1 MKALYFSVL
10 LLTLGGC
17 QTMDA
22 MQEDISDLSNSLFS
36 SEDMSE
42 ESQDAFLKAQEAF
55 YEADNVRKKHA
66 KLNAQERSLWVELED
81 DYNIL
86 LAAPSKA
93 TEKESYFSDST
104 LADNVMMQ
112 SLKFIEL
119 VEKGE

>member
-10 LLTLGGC
+10 LLTLCGC

-66 KLNAQERSLWVELED
+66 QLNAQERSLWVELED

-104 LADNVMMQ
+104 LADSVMMQ

>member
-10 LLTLGGC
+10 LLTLSRC

-66 KLNAQERSLWVELED
+66 QLNAQERSLWVELED

-104 LADNVMMQ
+104 LADSVMMQ

>member
-1 MKALYFSVL
+1 MKALYFSVF
-10 LLTLGGC
+10 LLTLSGC

-66 KLNAQERSLWVELED
+66 QLNAQERSLWVELED

-104 LADNVMMQ
+104 LADSVMMQ

>member
-1 MKALYFSVL
+1 MKVLYFSVL
-10 LLTLGGC
+10 LLTLSGC

-66 KLNAQERSLWVELED
+66 QLNAQERSLWVELED

-104 LADNVMMQ
+104 LADSVMMQ

>member
-10 LLTLGGC
+10 LLTLSGC

-66 KLNAQERSLWVELED
+66 QLNAQERSLWVELED

-86 LAAPSKA
+86 LATPSKA

-104 LADNVMMQ
+104 LADSVMMQ

-119 VEKGE
+119 VEKGK

>member
-10 LLTLGGC
+10 LLTLSGC

-66 KLNAQERSLWVELED
+66 QLNAQERSLWDELED

-104 LADNVMMQ
+104 LADSVMMQ

>member
-10 LLTLGGC
+10 LLTLSGC

-66 KLNAQERSLWVELED
+66 QLNAQERSLWVELED

-104 LADNVMMQ
+104 LADSVMMQ

>member
-10 LLTLGGC
+10 LLTLSGC

-36 SEDMSE
+36 SEDMTE

-66 KLNAQERSLWVELED
+66 QLNAQERSLWVELED

-104 LADNVMMQ
+104 LADSVMMQ

>member
-1 MKALYFSVL
+1 MKGLYFSVL
-10 LLTLGGC
+10 LLTLSGC

-66 KLNAQERSLWVELED
+66 QLNAQERSLWVELED

-104 LADNVMMQ
+104 LADSVMMQ

>member
-10 LLTLGGC
+10 LLTLSGC

-66 KLNAQERSLWVELED
+66 QLNAQERSLWVELED

-93 TEKESYFSDST
+93 TEKGILLFRLPHLQT
-104 LADNVMMQ
+104 AL
-112 SLKFIEL
+112 
-119 VEKGE
+119 

>member
-104 LADNVMMQ
+104 LADSVMMQ

>member
-10 LLTLGGC
+10 LLTLSGC

-66 KLNAQERSLWVELED
+66 QLNAQERSLWVELED

>member
-10 LLTLGGC
+10 LLTLSGC

-66 KLNAQERSLWVELED
+66 QLNAQERSLWVELED

-104 LADNVMMQ
+104 LADSVMIQ

>member
-10 LLTLGGC
+10 LLTLSGC

-66 KLNAQERSLWVELED
+66 QLNAQERSLWVELED

-93 TEKESYFSDST
+93 TEMESYFSDST
-104 LADNVMMQ
+104 LADSVMMQ